1 MERLN
6 KYLASC
12 GAASRRGADKLI
24 EEGRVKVNGKVVTEL
39 GTTVNPANDTVA
51 VDGIKVR
58 PVAEYSYIMLY
69 KPKGCI
75 TTVSDEK
82 GRKTVFDYLGDVN
95 IPHLVPVGRLDYDT
109 EGLLILTNDGD
120 LTYSLTHPSHEVEKT
135 YLVKVEGEMPEHK
148 LAQLRKGVIVD
159 GEKTNRSR
167 VKLIEYK
174 DGVSRLRV
182 TITEGRNRQIR
193 KMFETVERE
202 VVFLK
207 RIAVG
212 ELKLGG
218 LGRGAYRYLTDDEI
232 AYLKS
237 L

>member
-6 KYLASC
+6 KFLASC
-12 GAASRRGADKLI
+12 GVASRRGADKLI
-24 EEGRVKVNGKVVTEL
+24 EEGKVKVNGKTVTEL
-39 GTTVNPANDTVA
+39 GTCINPSNDSVT
-51 VDGIKVR
+51 VDGIKVK
-58 PVAEYSYIMLY
+58 PVSEYSYIMLY

-82 GRKTVFDYLGDVN
+82 GRKTVYDYLEDVK

-135 YLVKVEGEMPEHK
+135 YLVKVNGEMPEHK
-148 LAQLRKGVIVD
+148 LAQLRKGVIID

-167 VKLIEYK
+167 VKLLEYK
-174 DGVSRLRV
+174 DGISRLRV

-193 KMFETVERE
+193 KMFEAVERE
-202 VVFLK
+202 VIFLK

-212 ELKLGG
+212 DLKLGG
-218 LGRGAYRYLTDDEI
+218 LGRGAYRYLTDGEI

>member
-6 KYLASC
+6 KFLASC

-24 EEGRVKVNGKVVTEL
+24 EEGRVRVNGKVVTEL
-39 GTTVNPANDTVA
+39 GTSVNPANDSVT
-51 VDGIKVR
+51 VDGVKVK
-58 PVAEYSYIMLY
+58 PVSEHTYIMLY

-75 TTVSDEK
+75 TTVSDEL
-82 GRKTVFDYLGDVN
+82 GRKTVYDYLTDLNV
-95 IPHLVPVGRLDYDT
+95 PHLVPVGRLDYDT
-109 EGLLILTNDGD
+109 EGLLLLTNDGD
-120 LTYSLTHPSHEVEKT
+120 LTFALTHPSHEVEKT
-135 YLVKVEGEMPEHK
+135 YIVKVNGEMPEHK
-148 LAQLRKGVIVD
+148 LAQLRKGVIID

-167 VKLIEYK
+167 VKLLEYK
-174 DGVSRLRV
+174 DGISRLRV
-182 TITEGRNRQIR
+182 TITEGRNRQVR
-193 KMFETVERE
+193 KMFEAVERE

-212 ELKLGG
+212 ELRLGG
-218 LGRGAYRYLTDDEI
+218 LARGAYRYLTDGEI

>member
-12 GAASRRGADKLI
+12 GVASRRGADKLI
-24 EEGRVKVNGKVVTEL
+24 SDGAVKVNGKVVTEL
-39 GTTVNPANDTVA
+39 GTLVNPEKD
-51 VDGIKVR
+51 KVFVQDIQVK
-58 PVAEYSYIMLY
+58 PVAKYSYIMFY

-75 TTVSDEK
+75 TTVKDEK
-82 GRKTVFDYLGDVN
+82 GRKTVYDYLQDLN

-109 EGLLILTNDGD
+109 EGLLIMTNDGD
-120 LTYSLTHPSHEVEKT
+120 LTFSLTHPSHEVEKT
-135 YLVKVEGEMPEHK
+135 YLVKVNGEMPEHK

-159 GEKTNRSR
+159 GEKTKRSK
-167 VKLIEYK
+167 VKLLEYA
-174 DGVSRLRV
+174 DGVSKLQV
-182 TITEGRNRQIR
+182 SITEGKNRQIR
-193 KMFETVERE
+193 KMFEAVERE
-202 VVFLK
+202 VFFLK

-212 ELKLGG
+212 AVRLGG
-218 LGRGAYRYLTDDEI
+218 LARGAYRYLSDEEV

>member
-12 GAASRRGADKLI
+12 GVTSRRGADKLI
-24 EEGRVKVNGKVVTEL
+24 ADGAVKVNGKVVTEL
-39 GTTVNPANDTVA
+39 GTLVNPEKD
-51 VDGIKVR
+51 KVFVQDIQVK
-58 PVAEYSYIMLY
+58 PVAKYSYIMFY

-75 TTVSDEK
+75 TTVKDEK
-82 GRKTVFDYLGDVN
+82 GRKTVYDYLQDLN

-109 EGLLILTNDGD
+109 EGLLIMTNDGD
-120 LTYSLTHPSHEVEKT
+120 LTFSLTHPSHEVEKT
-135 YLVKVEGEMPEHK
+135 YLVKVNGEMPEHK

-159 GEKTNRSR
+159 GEKTKRSK
-167 VKLIEYK
+167 VKLLEYA
-174 DGVSRLRV
+174 DGVSKLQV
-182 TITEGRNRQIR
+182 SITEGKNRQIR
-193 KMFETVERE
+193 KMFEAVERE
-202 VVFLK
+202 VFFLK

-212 ELKLGG
+212 AVRLGG
-218 LGRGAYRYLTDDEI
+218 LARGAYRYLSDEEV